1 VCAHAQGVG
10 LVWPTSIGKLELNVG
25 RVLRSQPHD
34 ALVGTPWGVQF
45 GFASTT

>member
-1 VCAHAQGVG
+1 MRMQGLG

-25 RVLRSQPHD
+25 RVLRAQPQD
-34 ALVGTPWGVQF
+34 ALVTAPYGIQF